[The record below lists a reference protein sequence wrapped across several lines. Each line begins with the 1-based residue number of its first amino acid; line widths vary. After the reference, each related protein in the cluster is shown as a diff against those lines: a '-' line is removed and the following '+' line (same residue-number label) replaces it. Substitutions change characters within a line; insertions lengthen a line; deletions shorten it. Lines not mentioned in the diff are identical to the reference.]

1 MHHII
6 YMSQATRAM
15 TDDELATLL
24 AQARHANEER
34 GVTGLLVYGAQQ
46 FLQVME
52 GDEQVLGPLYEHIAK
67 DSRHTGLI
75 KMADK
80 AVNQRSFAD
89 WSMAFQAVP
98 AEQFA
103 SLAGYVSPEN
113 LRLQVPGLSGADAL
127 LLEMARQFVLP
138 STHDKSTKPS

>member
-6 YMSQATRAM
+6 YLSQATAAM
-15 TDDELATLL
+15 TDDELAALL
-24 AQARHANEER
+24 AQARQANEQR
-34 GVTGLLVYGAQQ
+34 GVTGLLVYGDRQ

-52 GDEQVLGPLYEHIAK
+52 GEAEILAPLYEHIAK
-67 DSRHTGLI
+67 DPRHTGLI

-80 AVNQRSFAD
+80 PVEQRSFAD
-89 WSMAFQAVP
+89 WSMAFRAVP

-103 SLAGYVSPEN
+103 SLAGYISPEA
-113 LRLQVPGLSGADAL
+113 LRVQLPGFSGADAL

-138 STHDKSTKPS
+138 SSGS

>member
-6 YMSQATRAM
+6 YMSQATTAM
-15 TDDELATLL
+15 TNDELADLL
-24 AQARHANEER
+24 AQARRANEQR
-34 GVTGLLVYGAQQ
+34 GITGLLVYGDRQ

-52 GDEQVLGPLYEHIAK
+52 GEAEVLASLYDYIAK
-67 DSRHTGLI
+67 DPRHTGLI

-80 AVNQRSFAD
+80 AVDQRSFPD

-103 SLAGYVSPEN
+103 SLAGYVSPEA
-113 LRLQVPGLSGADAL
+113 LRVQVPGLSGADAL

-138 STHDKSTKPS
+138 SAEG

>member
-6 YMSQATRAM
+6 YMSQATKAM
-15 TDDELATLL
+15 TDDELAALL
-24 AQARHANEER
+24 AQARRANEER
-34 GVTGLLVYGAQQ
+34 GITGLLVYGAQQ

-52 GDEQVLGPLYEHIAK
+52 GEAEMLTLLYEQIAK
-67 DSRHTGLI
+67 DPRHTGLI

-80 AVNQRSFAD
+80 AVPQRSFAD

-103 SLAGYVSPEN
+103 SLAGYISPEE
-113 LRLQVPGLSGADAL
+113 LRVHMPGLSGADAL

-138 STHDKSTKPS
+138 SARD